1 MYELVEFRHL
11 RSFLTIAREGNFT
24 RAADRLH
31 LTQPALSTQIK
42 QMEDGIRAQLF
53 VRDKT
58 GVMLTPAGAAL
69 LPYAEQALRLRDQT
83 FDAVQAIDRGTAPP
97 LVLGFSLFIEHALV
111 ERTFASY
118 QRLFPESEIRP
129 SPQCT
134 AQLLAW
140 LGDGEI
146 NAALVTTPVKANDLV
161 IQPIA
166 RERLLLCLRKDDPVA
181 SADVIQPRQIAGKL
195 TVTFDPKQ
203 HPELFSY
210 IDSTLSRAGTSI
222 EPRHLCATP
231 QDVQWM
237 VKRRLGYALVR
248 ESRSLD
254 SELVARQIAGV
265 ELIAESAFV
274 YRKCESVSHLAL
286 LACEL
291 KNAARV
297 QTTVRKKVAKEA
309 GLRDRVPAQMKL
321 LG

>member
-11 RSFLTIAREGNFT
+11 RSFLTVAREGNFT

-42 QMEDGIRAQLF
+42 QMEDGIPAQLF
-53 VRDKT
+53 VREKT
-58 GVMLTPAGAAL
+58 GVTLTPAGMAL
-69 LPYAEQALRLRDQT
+69 LDYAEHALRHHNQVL
-83 FDAVQAIDRGTAPP
+83 DAVQAIDRGTAPP

-118 QRLFPESEIRP
+118 QRLFPESDIRP

-140 LGDGEI
+140 LGDGSI
-146 NAALVTTPVKANDLV
+146 NAALVTTPVKAHDLV

-166 RERLLLCLRKDDPVA
+166 RERLLLCLRKDDPLA
-181 SADVIQPRQIAGKL
+181 SADTILPRQIAEKL
-195 TVTFDPKQ
+195 SITFDPKQ

-210 IDSTLSRAGTSI
+210 LDSTLSRAGI
-222 EPRHLCATP
+222 AIQPRHLCTTP
-231 QDVQWM
+231 HDVQWM
-237 VKRRLGYALVR
+237 VKRGLGYALVR

-254 SELVARQIAGV
+254 SDLVARQIAGV

-274 YRKCESVSHLAL
+274 YRKSESASHLAL
-286 LACEL
+286 LACDL
-291 KNAARV
+291 KNAMRIPV
-297 QTTVRKKVAKEA
+297 TGRKKVAKEA
-309 GLRDRVPAQMKL
+309 GLRGRVSAQMKL

>member
-11 RSFLTIAREGNFT
+11 RSFLTVAREGNFT

-42 QMEDGIRAQLF
+42 QMEDGIPAQLF
-53 VRDKT
+53 VREKT
-58 GVMLTPAGAAL
+58 GVTLTPAGAAL
-69 LPYAEQALRLRDQT
+69 LAYAEQALRKRDQT

-97 LVLGFSLFIEHALV
+97 LALGFSLFIEHALV

-166 RERLLLCLRKDDPVA
+166 RERLLLCLRKDDPLV
-181 SADVIQPRQIAGKL
+181 SADAIQPRQIAGKL
-195 TVTFDPKQ
+195 SVTFDPKQ

-210 IDSTLSRAGTSI
+210 LDSTLSRAGI
-222 EPRHLCATP
+222 AIQPRHLCTTP
-231 QDVQWM
+231 HDVQWM
-237 VKRRLGYALVR
+237 VKRGLGYALVR

-254 SELVARQIAGV
+254 PELVARQIVGV

-274 YRKCESVSHLAL
+274 YRKNESASHLAL

-291 KNAARV
+291 KSALRSQA
-297 QTTVRKKVAKEA
+297 TGRKKVTSEA
-309 GLRDRVPAQMKL
+309 GLRDKISAQMKL

>member
-11 RSFLTIAREGNFT
+11 RSFLTVAQERNFT

-31 LTQPALSTQIK
+31 LTQPALSAQIK
-42 QMEDGIRAQLF
+42 QMEDGIPAQLF

-58 GVMLTPAGAAL
+58 GVILTPAGMAL
-69 LPYAEQALRLRDQT
+69 LDYAEHALRHHNQVL
-83 FDAVQAIDRGTAPP
+83 DAVQAIDRGTAPP
-97 LVLGFSLFIEHALV
+97 LILGYSLFIEQALV

-118 QRLFPESEIRP
+118 QKLFPESDIRP

-140 LGDGEI
+140 LSDGAI
-146 NAALVTTPVKANDLV
+146 NAALVTTPVKAHDLV

-166 RERLLLCLRKDDPVA
+166 RERLLLCLRKDDPLA
-181 SADVIQPRQIAGKL
+181 SADTILPRPIAGRL
-195 TVTFDPKQ
+195 NITFDPKQ

-210 IDSTLSRAGTSI
+210 LDSTLHRAGI
-222 EPRHLCATP
+222 GIQLRHLCTTP

-237 VKRRLGYALVR
+237 VKQGLGYALVR

-254 SELVARQIAGV
+254 PELVALPIAGV

-274 YRKCESVSHLAL
+274 YRKSESASHLAL

-291 KNAARV
+291 RNAVRIPA
-297 QTTVRKKVAKEA
+297 TARKKVAREA

>member
-11 RSFLTIAREGNFT
+11 RSFLTVAREGNFT

-42 QMEDGIRAQLF
+42 QMEDGIPAQLF
-53 VRDKT
+53 VREKT

-69 LPYAEQALRLRDQT
+69 LAYAEQALRLRDQT

-118 QRLFPESEIRP
+118 QRLFPESDIRS
-129 SPQCT
+129 SPQST
-134 AQLLAW
+134 AQLLTW

-161 IQPIA
+161 IQPIS
-166 RERLLLCLRKDDPVA
+166 RERLLLCLRKDDPLA
-181 SADVIQPRQIAGKL
+181 SADAILPRQIAGKL
-195 TVTFDPKQ
+195 SITFDPKQ
-203 HPELFSY
+203 HSELFSY
-210 IDSTLSRAGTSI
+210 LDTTLSRAGI
-222 EPRHLCATP
+222 AIQPRHLCTTP
-231 QDVQWM
+231 HDVQWM
-237 VKRRLGYALVR
+237 VKRGLGYALVR

-254 SELVARQIAGV
+254 PELVARQIAGV

-274 YRKCESVSHLAL
+274 YRKNEGASHLAL

-291 KNAARV
+291 KNAVRIQA
-297 QTTVRKKVAKEA
+297 TGRKKVPKEA
-309 GLRDRVPAQMKL
+309 GLRGRVPAQMKL